1 MNIRLLLVLLM
12 MWGTLAVGVCQDY
25 APKPGETDIKLVIEN
40 KGTIWIKL
48 HTKEAP
54 KTTSRI
60 IELVSQHFYDG
71 QKFYRV
77 LKTPKP
83 FLIQTG
89 DPMSRHRDVS
99 DRSLGQNGTGQFIP
113 YENSGFSN
121 LKGAVGLS
129 SLPTDRDKGD
139 SQFFILLDDHPFLD
153 GNYTVFGQVV
163 FGMSVVN
170 GIELGDRIASA
181 TIVRG

>member
-1 MNIRLLLVLLM
+1 MIKAFLALSLMTLL
-12 MWGTLAVGVCQDY
+12 GCAAIAQEY
-25 APKPGETDIKLVIEN
+25 RPKQGETDMRIVIEG
-40 KGTIWIKL
+40 KGVVWIQL

-54 KTTSRI
+54 RTTSRI
-60 IELVSQHFYDG
+60 IELVNQRFYDG

-77 LKTPKP
+77 IKSPKP

-89 DPMSRHRDVS
+89 DPASKERDAG
-99 DRSLGQNGTGQFIP
+99 DKSLGTGGTGVFIP
-113 YENSGFSN
+113 FEDSGYGN
-121 LKGAVGLS
+121 VKGAVGLS

-139 SQFFILLDDHPFLD
+139 CQFYVLLDDQPFLN

-163 FGMSVVN
+163 SGMNVVQN
-170 GIELGDRIASA
+170 VELGDRISTV